1 VAPVVNKALSS
12 ILGIAKNLN
21 NEMKVQKYYSFG
33 SFMANRAQK
42 QGIIHNITYSL
53 SVVTNTVEFNIFL
66 TDKYGIL
73 STEKPSEI
81 KQRT

>member
-1 VAPVVNKALSS
+1 
-12 ILGIAKNLN
+12 
-21 NEMKVQKYYSFG
+21 
-33 SFMANRAQK
+33 MANRAQK